1 MHMNMKKLHLIT
13 LTILLLGSS
22 MLFAWDGFNYVAANE
37 HDSGIRVDW
46 QAKDEHSVSYY
57 EIYRSRSDSDI
68 LDKRA
73 SITAVGAGASYTFQ
87 DDNIFSK
94 STETGNYKFDYYVR
108 AIMKDGSYK
117 NSDVVQVS
125 LTSLGVT
132 QQTWGSIK
140 AMFR

>member
-1 MHMNMKKLHLIT
+1 MKMRKLHLIAM
-13 LTILLLGSS
+13 ILLVLSGS
-22 MLFAWDGFNYVAANE
+22 MLFAWDGFNYVVANE
-37 HDSGIRVDW
+37 YKSGIRVDW
-46 QAKDEHSVSYY
+46 QAKDEHSVNYY
-57 EIYRSRSDSDI
+57 EIYRSRSDSNI

-73 SITAVGAGASYTFQ
+73 SVTALGDGASYTFQ

-108 AIMKDGSYK
+108 AVMKDGSYK

>member
-1 MHMNMKKLHLIT
+1 MKMRKLHLIAM
-13 LTILLLGSS
+13 ILLVLTGS
-22 MLFAWDGFNYVAANE
+22 MLLAWDGFNYVVANE
-37 HDSGIRVDW
+37 YNSGIRVDW
-46 QAKDEHSVSYY
+46 QAKDEHNVNYY

-73 SITAVGAGASYTFQ
+73 SVTALGGGASYTYQ

-94 STETGNYKFDYYVR
+94 STETGNYKFDYYIR
-108 AIMKDGSYK
+108 AVLKDGSYK
-117 NSDVVQVS
+117 NSDIVQVS

>member
-1 MHMNMKKLHLIT
+1 MRKLHLIAM
-13 LTILLLGSS
+13 ILLVLTGS
-22 MLFAWDGFNYVAANE
+22 MLLAWDGFNYVVANE
-37 HDSGIRVDW
+37 YNSGIRVDW
-46 QAKDEHSVSYY
+46 QAKDEHNVNYY

-73 SITAVGAGASYTFQ
+73 SVTALGGGASYTYQ

-94 STETGNYKFDYYVR
+94 STETGNYKFDYYIR
-108 AIMKDGSYK
+108 AVLKDGSYK
-117 NSDVVQVS
+117 NSDIVQVS

>member
-1 MHMNMKKLHLIT
+1 MKLKKLHLVTII
-13 LTILLLGSS
+13 ILLLAGS
-22 MLFAWDGFNYVAANE
+22 LLCAWDGFNYVVANE
-37 HDSGIRVDW
+37 YDSGIRVDW
-46 QAKDEHSVSYY
+46 QAKDEHKVHYY
-57 EIYRSRSDSDI
+57 EIYRSRSDSNI

-73 SITAVGAGASYTFQ
+73 SVTALGEGASYTFQ

-94 STETGNYKFDYYVR
+94 ASETGNYSFDYFVR
-108 AIMKDGSYK
+108 AVMKDGTFT
-117 NSDVVQVS
+117 NSDKVKVS

>member
-1 MHMNMKKLHLIT
+1 MKKLHLIA
-13 LTILLLGSS
+13 LILLVLTSG
-22 MLFAWDGFNYVAANE
+22 MLFAWDGFNYVVANE
-37 HDSGIRVDW
+37 HNSGIRVDW
-46 QAKDEHSVSYY
+46 QAKDEHGVHYY

-73 SITAVGAGASYTFQ
+73 SVTALGVGASYTFQ

-94 STETGNYKFDYYVR
+94 SSETGNYVFDYYIR
-108 AIMKDGSYK
+108 AVMKDGSFK
-117 NSDVVQVS
+117 NSDKVQVS

>member
-1 MHMNMKKLHLIT
+1 MKMRKLHLT
-13 LTILLLGSS
+13 AMILLVLTGS
-22 MLFAWDGFNYVAANE
+22 MLFAWDGFSYVIANE
-37 HDSGIRVDW
+37 HNSGIRVDW
-46 QAKDEHSVSYY
+46 QAKDEHKVNYY

-73 SITAVGAGASYTFQ
+73 SITALGFGASYTFQ
-87 DDNIFSK
+87 DEDIFSK
-94 STETGNYKFDYYVR
+94 STETGNYKFDYFVR
-108 AIMKDGSYK
+108 AVMKDGSYK
-117 NSDVVQVS
+117 NSNVAHVS